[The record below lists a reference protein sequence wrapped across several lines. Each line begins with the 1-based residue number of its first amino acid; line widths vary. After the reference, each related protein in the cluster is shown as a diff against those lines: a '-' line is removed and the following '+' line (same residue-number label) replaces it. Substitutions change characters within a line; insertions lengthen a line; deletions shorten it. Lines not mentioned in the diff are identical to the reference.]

1 MSIDTRYNV
10 TPQLV
15 VGVCLVLFGML
26 LTLDRMELINA
37 ATSLRLWPV
46 ILIAFG
52 AWKVIEHKESGRTM
66 PGYMLAIAGG
76 LLLLNNWGLVRV
88 RFWELIW
95 PAIIVFV
102 GARLIMQT
110 QGKRRDTQ
118 PAAPAFG
125 DTVARPAS
133 SGTGRVS
140 LCSIFGNS
148 QRASSDKP
156 FRGGDM
162 ISIVGGTRLDLR
174 QATIETG
181 GEAVIS
187 VFTIMGGHEIWVPPG
202 WTVVSEVIP
211 VLGSVEDKRLPSIDP
226 APAPGDAQPRL
237 VLQGLVILGGLIVKN

>member
-52 AWKVIEHKESGRTM
+52 AWKVIEHKETGRTM
-66 PGYMLAIAGG
+66 PGYMLAIAGS

-110 QGKRRDTQ
+110 QGRRRDTQ
-118 PAAPAFG
+118 SAAPSFG
-125 DTVARPAS
+125 DTAARPMT
-133 SGTGRVS
+133 SGNGRVS
-140 LCSIFGNS
+140 LCSVFGNS
-148 QRASSDKP
+148 QRESSDKP

-162 ISIVGGTRLDLR
+162 TSIVGGTRLDLR
-174 QATIETG
+174 QATIEAG
-181 GEAVIS
+181 GEAVIN

-211 VLGSVEDKRLPSIDP
+211 VLGSVEDKRLPSMDR
-226 APAPGDAQPRL
+226 APAPGDARPRL